1 MSRLASFAHALP
13 GNAMRVYILH
23 RFLQMLVVIF
33 GVVTVTFFAVRLVP
47 GDPARL
53 MEPPGTPESVLK
65 ITRQQL
71 GTDKSIPDQ
80 YVAFVKDLARGDL
93 GTSFRG
99 DRQVTEVVLN
109 ALPNTFALGIASMLV
124 ATTISFAVGV
134 GASLRPN
141 GWFDRLTLFFS
152 TVAQSTP
159 SFWLGVVLTLYFAI
173 ELDWFP
179 AVGMH
184 GPASFVLP
192 TSTLAIALMP
202 LLIRAV
208 RQGFIET
215 MGEGFVRAAR
225 ARGISDRRIISIH
238 VTKVGAVPL
247 VTLIGLQAGYV
258 LGGAVVIESIF
269 NWPGVGNLALQ
280 ALQQR
285 DFPLIQGT
293 VVVIAVVFT
302 VVNFLVDLTYA
313 ALDPRVKY

>member
-1 MSRLASFAHALP
+1 MARYFLQRLA
-13 GNAMRVYILH
+13 
-23 RFLQMLVVIF
+23 QMLIVVL

-47 GDPARL
+47 GDPARM

-71 GTDKSIPDQ
+71 GTDKPIPAQ
-80 YVAFVKDLARGDL
+80 YVSFLGDLARGDL

-99 DRQVTEVVLN
+99 GRPVTGVVLE
-109 ALPNTFALGIASMLV
+109 ALPNTIALGAITMIV
-124 ATTISFAVGV
+124 ATVLSFIIGIA
-134 GASLRPN
+134 AALRPN
-141 GWFDRLTLFFS
+141 GWFDRLSLVFVS
-152 TVAQSTP
+152 IAQATP
-159 SFWLGVVLTLYFAI
+159 SFWLGVILALVFAI
-173 ELDWFP
+173 QLRWVP
-179 AVGMH
+179 AIGMS
-184 GPASFVLP
+184 GPKSFVLP
-192 TSTLAIALMP
+192 VATLALSLMP

-215 MGEGFVRAAR
+215 MGEGFVRAGR
-225 ARGISDRRIISIH
+225 ARGLSEWRIRNVH
-238 VTKVGAVPL
+238 VMKVTALPL

-258 LGGAVVIESIF
+258 LGGAIVVEAIF
-269 NWPGVGNLALQ
+269 NWPGIGNLALQ

-302 VVNFLVDLTYA
+302 LVNFLVDLTYV

>member
-1 MSRLASFAHALP
+1 
-13 GNAMRVYILH
+13 MRRYVLQ

-33 GVVTVTFFAVRLVP
+33 GVVTVTFFAIRLVP

-80 YVAFVKDLARGDL
+80 YISFIKDLARGDL

-99 DRQVTEVVLN
+99 GRPVTGVVLD
-109 ALPNTFALGIASMLV
+109 ALPNTFALGLVSMAIATSV
-124 ATTISFAVGV
+124 SFVLGV

-141 GWFDRLTLFFS
+141 GVFDRLTLFFS

-159 SFWLGVVLTLYFAI
+159 SFWLGVILTLYFAI

-192 TSTLAIALMP
+192 SATLAISLMP

-225 ARGISDRRIISIH
+225 ARGISEHRIVGIH
-238 VTKVGAVPL
+238 VTKVGAIPL